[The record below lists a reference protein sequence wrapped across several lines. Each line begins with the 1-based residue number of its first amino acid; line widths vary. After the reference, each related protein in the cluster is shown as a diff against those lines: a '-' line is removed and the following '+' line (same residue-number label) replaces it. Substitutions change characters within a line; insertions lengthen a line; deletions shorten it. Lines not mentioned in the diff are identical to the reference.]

1 MVGRQVGGEAAQL
14 EPVVVA
20 QVVLGARGAQVL
32 DVLHGVA
39 LFGVGGQGVG
49 HGVRVRG
56 GDGRQR
62 READGMADGGEPGDD
77 AAPVVPDE
85 VDAFE
90 AEGVEQADDVVDEVA
105 DGVVLGAFGPSAG

>member
-1 MVGRQVGGEAAQL
+1 
-14 EPVVVA
+14 
-20 QVVLGARGAQVL
+20 
-32 DVLHGVA
+32 
-39 LFGVGGQGVG
+39 
-49 HGVRVRG
+49 
-56 GDGRQR
+56 
-62 READGMADGGEPGDD
+62 MADGGEPGDD